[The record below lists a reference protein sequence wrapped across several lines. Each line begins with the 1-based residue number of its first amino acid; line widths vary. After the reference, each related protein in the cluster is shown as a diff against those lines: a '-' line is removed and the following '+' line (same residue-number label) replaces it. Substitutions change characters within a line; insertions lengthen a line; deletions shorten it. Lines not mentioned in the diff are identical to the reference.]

1 MFVKKLNIIFLCFI
15 VGNAFGLSNLEISD
29 SIKEYL
35 KHNGISQ
42 SFSINKKIRLPN
54 CKKNIEV
61 KKRFETYKTLK
72 IICPQD
78 NPWTYNIRVKIQ
90 NIKKTPTQKRKLKK
104 TEVSIIKVNKNLKK
118 NQIITENDI
127 YLIKTDKKGASN
139 YFSYKKEVLGRKTK
153 VSLREGQILRDRHI
167 EKNWTIQQGQ
177 KIIIE
182 NNRSK
187 IQILIEGIALNSA
200 MKGDYLE
207 VLNKSTGK
215 PIKAWVK
222 NNKKVSIFR

>member
-1 MFVKKLNIIFLCFI
+1 MLLKKLNIILFYFVI
-15 VGNAFGLSNLEISD
+15 GNAFGLNNSEIND
-29 SIKEYL
+29 AIKKYL
-35 KHNGISQ
+35 KQNNIIQ
-42 SFSINKKIRLPN
+42 SFSINKKLKLPN

-61 KKRFETYKTLK
+61 EKRSETYKTLK

-78 NPWTYNIRVKIQ
+78 NPWTYNVRIKIQ
-90 NIKKTPTQKRKLKK
+90 HMKKKPTKKRKLKNK
-104 TEVSIIKVNKNLKK
+104 EISIIKVNKNLKK

-127 YLIKTDKKGASN
+127 YLIKTNKKGASN
-139 YFSYKKEVLGRKTK
+139 HFSYKEEVLGRKIK

-167 EKNWTIQQGQ
+167 EKNWTIQEGQ

-200 MKGDYLE
+200 MKGDYVE

-222 NNKKVSIFR
+222 NNKKVAIFR

>member
-1 MFVKKLNIIFLCFI
+1 MLVKKLNIILLCFV
-15 VGNAFGLSNLEISD
+15 VGNAFGLSNLKINNA
-29 SIKEYL
+29 IKEYL
-35 KHNGISQ
+35 TQNGISQ
-42 SFSINKKIRLPN
+42 NFTINKKLKLPN

-61 KKRFETYKTLK
+61 KKRFETYKTLE

-78 NPWTYNIRVKIQ
+78 NPWTYNVRIKFQNVK
-90 NIKKTPTQKRKLKK
+90 KKPSQKRKLKNR
-104 TEVSIIKVNKNLKK
+104 EVSIIKVNKNLKK

-127 YLIKTDKKGASN
+127 YLIKTNKKGASN
-139 YFSYKKEVLGRKTK
+139 YFSYKKEVIGRKIK

-167 EKNWTIQQGQ
+167 EKNWTIQEGQ

-182 NNRSK
+182 NNRLK
-187 IQILIEGIALNSA
+187 IHILIEGIALNSA
-200 MKGDYLE
+200 MKGDYVE
-207 VLNKSTGK
+207 VLNKSSGK

>member
-1 MFVKKLNIIFLCFI
+1 MLLKKINIIFFCFI
-15 VGNAFGLSNLEISD
+15 VGNAYGLSNSEINNA
-29 SIKEYL
+29 IKEFL
-35 KHNGISQ
+35 KQNNLSQ
-42 SFSINKKIRLPN
+42 SFSINKKLKLPD
-54 CKKNIEV
+54 CKKNIQV
-61 KKRFETYKTLK
+61 KKKFETYKTLK

-78 NPWTYNIRVKIQ
+78 NPWTYNVRVKIQ
-90 NIKKTPTQKRKLKK
+90 DFKKKPTKKSKLKN
-104 TEVSIIKVNKNLKK
+104 TEVSIIKVKKNLKK

-127 YLIKTDKKGASN
+127 YLINTNKKGASN

-153 VSLREGQILRDRHI
+153 ISLREGQILRDRHI
-167 EKNWTIQQGQ
+167 EKNWTIQEGQ

-182 NNRSK
+182 NNKSK

-200 MKGDYLE
+200 MKGDYVE

>member
-90 NIKKTPTQKRKLKK
+90 NDKKKPKQKIKLEKK
-104 TEVSIIKVNKNLKK
+104 EVSLIKINKNLKK
-118 NQIITENDI
+118 DQIITENDI
-127 YLIKTDKKGASN
+127 YLIKTNKKGASN
-139 YFSYKKEVLGRKTK
+139 YFTNKKEVLGKKIK

-167 EKNWTIQQGQ
+167 EKNWTIQEGQ

-182 NNRSK
+182 NNKSK
-187 IQILIEGIALNSA
+187 IQVLVEGVALNSG
-200 MKGDYLE
+200 MEGDYLE

-215 PIKAWVK
+215 TIKAWIK
-222 NNKKVSIFR
+222 NNKKVAIFR

>member
-1 MFVKKLNIIFLCFI
+1 MLVKKLNIILLCLL
-15 VGNAFGLSNLEISD
+15 VGNVFGLSNLEINNA
-29 SIKEYL
+29 IKEYL
-35 KHNGISQ
+35 TNNGISQ
-42 SFSINKKIRLPN
+42 NFSINKKLRLPD

-61 KKRFETYKTLK
+61 KKKYETYKTLK

-78 NPWTYNIRVKIQ
+78 NAWEYNVRVKIE
-90 NIKKTPTQKRKLKK
+90 NIKKKPTNKRKQKN
-104 TEVSIIKVNKNLKK
+104 TEVSLIKVNKKLKK

-127 YLIKTDKKGASN
+127 YFIKTNKKGANN
-139 YFSYKKEVLGRKTK
+139 YFSHKKEVIGRKTK

-167 EKNWTIQQGQ
+167 EKNWTIQEGQ

-182 NNRSK
+182 NNK
-187 IQILIEGIALNSA
+187 LQIQILIEGIALNSA
-200 MKGDYLE
+200 MKGDYVE

>member
-1 MFVKKLNIIFLCFI
+1 MLVQKLNIILLCFV
-15 VGNAFGLSNLEISD
+15 VGNAFGLSNLKINNA
-29 SIKEYL
+29 IKEYL
-35 KHNGISQ
+35 TQNGISQ
-42 SFSINKKIRLPN
+42 NFTINKKLKLPT

-61 KKRFETYKTLK
+61 KKRFETYKTLE

-78 NPWTYNIRVKIQ
+78 NPWTYNVRIKIQ
-90 NIKKTPTQKRKLKK
+90 NVKKKPTQKRKLKN
-104 TEVSIIKVNKNLKK
+104 TEVRIIKINKNLKK

-127 YLIKTDKKGASN
+127 YFIKTNKKGASN
-139 YFSYKKEVLGRKTK
+139 YFSNKKEVLGRKTK
-153 VSLREGQILRDRHI
+153 ISLREGQILRDRHI
-167 EKNWTIQQGQ
+167 EKNWTIQEGQ

-182 NNRSK
+182 NNKSK
-187 IQILIEGIALNSA
+187 IQILIEGVALNSA
-200 MKGDYLE
+200 MKGDYVE

>member
-1 MFVKKLNIIFLCFI
+1 MFIKKLNIILFCF
-15 VGNAFGLSNLEISD
+15 VTGNAFGISNSEINSA
-29 SIKEYL
+29 IKEYL
-35 KHNGISQ
+35 KQNNISE
-42 SFSINKKIRLPN
+42 SFSVNKKLKLPN

-61 KKRFETYKTLK
+61 KKRSETYKTLK

-78 NPWTYNIRVKIQ
+78 NPWTYNVRVKIERV
-90 NIKKTPTQKRKLKK
+90 KKKSTQKGKLKK
-104 TEVSIIKVNKNLKK
+104 TELSVIKVKKNLKR

-127 YLIKTDKKGASN
+127 YLIKTNNKGASN
-139 YFSYKKEVLGRKTK
+139 YFSNKKEVIGRKTK
-153 VSLREGQILRDRHI
+153 VTLREGQILRERHI
-167 EKNWTIQQGQ
+167 EKNWTIQEGQ

-200 MKGDYLE
+200 MAGDYVE

-215 PIKAWVK
+215 PVKVWVK
-222 NNKKVSIFR
+222 NSKKVSIFR

>member
-1 MFVKKLNIIFLCFI
+1 MLLKKINIIFFCFI
-15 VGNAFGLSNLEISD
+15 VGNAYGLSNSEINNA
-29 SIKEYL
+29 IKEFL
-35 KHNGISQ
+35 KQNNISQ
-42 SFSINKKIRLPN
+42 SFSINKKLKLPD
-54 CKKNIEV
+54 CKKNIQV
-61 KKRFETYKTLK
+61 KKKFETYKTLK

-78 NPWTYNIRVKIQ
+78 NPWTYNVRVKIQ
-90 NIKKTPTQKRKLKK
+90 DFKKKPTKKSKLKN
-104 TEVSIIKVNKNLKK
+104 TEVSIIKVKKNLKK

-127 YLIKTDKKGASN
+127 YLIKTNKKGASN

-153 VSLREGQILRDRHI
+153 ISLREGQILRDRHI
-167 EKNWTIQQGQ
+167 EKNWTIQEGQ

-182 NNRSK
+182 NNKSK

-200 MKGDYLE
+200 MKGDYVE

>member
-1 MFVKKLNIIFLCFI
+1 MLLKKLNIILFYFVI
-15 VGNAFGLSNLEISD
+15 GNAFGLSNSEIND
-29 SIKEYL
+29 AIKEYL
-35 KHNGISQ
+35 KQNDIIQ
-42 SFSINKKIRLPN
+42 SFSINKKLKLPN
-54 CKKNIEV
+54 CKQNIEI

-72 IICPQD
+72 IICPQE
-78 NPWTYNIRVKIQ
+78 NPWTYNIRIKIQ
-90 NIKKTPTQKRKLKK
+90 NDKKKPTQKRKQKN
-104 TEVSIIKVNKNLKK
+104 TEVSLIKVNKNLKK

-127 YLIKTDKKGASN
+127 YFIKTNKKGASN

-167 EKNWTIQQGQ
+167 EKNWTVHEGQ

-200 MKGDYLE
+200 MKGDYVE

>member
-1 MFVKKLNIIFLCFI
+1 MLLKKLNIILFYFVL
-15 VGNAFGLSNLEISD
+15 GNAFALTNSEINAA
-29 SIKEYL
+29 IKEFL
-35 KHNGISQ
+35 KKNDISQ
-42 SFSINKKIRLPN
+42 NFSINKKLNLPN

-61 KKRFETYKTLK
+61 KKRFKTYKTLK

-78 NPWTYNIRVKIQ
+78 NPWTYNVRVKIQ
-90 NIKKTPTQKRKLKK
+90 NVKKKSPKKRKLKN
-104 TEVSIIKVNKNLKK
+104 TEVSIIKISKNLKK

-127 YLIKTDKKGASN
+127 YLIKTNKTGASN
-139 YFSYKKEVLGRKTK
+139 YFSYKKDVLGRKTK

-167 EKNWTIQQGQ
+167 EKNWTIQEGQ
-177 KIIIE
+177 KIIIQ

-200 MKGDYLE
+200 MKGDYVE

-222 NNKKVSIFR
+222 NNKKVSVFR

>member
-1 MFVKKLNIIFLCFI
+1 MFVKKLNIIFFYFV
-15 VGNAFGLSNLEISD
+15 VGNAFGLSNSEINTAV
-29 SIKEYL
+29 KEYL
-35 KHNGISQ
+35 KQNDILQ
-42 SFSINKKIRLPN
+42 SFSINKKLKLPN

-61 KKRFETYKTLK
+61 KKRFESFKTLE
-72 IICPQD
+72 IICPQE
-78 NPWTYNIRVKIQ
+78 NPWTYNIRIKIQ
-90 NIKKTPTQKRKLKK
+90 NIKKKTTEKRKLKNK
-104 TEVSIIKVNKNLKK
+104 EVSVIKINKNLKK

-127 YLIKTDKKGASN
+127 YFIKTSKKGASN
-139 YFSYKKEVLGRKTK
+139 YFSYKKDVLGRKTK
-153 VSLREGQILRDRHI
+153 FSLREGQILRDRHL
-167 EKNWTIQQGQ
+167 EKNWTIQEGQ

-200 MKGDYLE
+200 MEGDYVE
-207 VLNKSTGK
+207 VLNKSSGK

>member
-1 MFVKKLNIIFLCFI
+1 MLLKKINIIFFCFI
-15 VGNAFGLSNLEISD
+15 VGNAYGLSNSEINNA
-29 SIKEYL
+29 IKEFL
-35 KHNGISQ
+35 KQNNISQ
-42 SFSINKKIRLPN
+42 SFSINKKLKLPD
-54 CKKNIEV
+54 CKKNIQV
-61 KKRFETYKTLK
+61 KKKFETYKTLK

-78 NPWTYNIRVKIQ
+78 NPWTYNVRVKIQ
-90 NIKKTPTQKRKLKK
+90 DFKKKPTKKRKLKN
-104 TEVSIIKVNKNLKK
+104 TEVSVIKVNKNIKK

-127 YLIKTDKKGASN
+127 YLIKTNKKGASN

-153 VSLREGQILRDRHI
+153 ISLREGQILRDRHI
-167 EKNWTIQQGQ
+167 EKNWTIQEGQ

-182 NNRSK
+182 NNKSK

-200 MKGDYLE
+200 MKGDYVE

>member
-1 MFVKKLNIIFLCFI
+1 MLLKKLNIILLCFV
-15 VGNAFGLSNLEISD
+15 VGNAFGLSNLEINNA
-29 SIKEYL
+29 IKEYL
-35 KHNGISQ
+35 KQNGISQ
-42 SFSINKKIRLPN
+42 SFSINKKLKLPN

-78 NPWTYNIRVKIQ
+78 NPWTYNVRVKIQ
-90 NIKKTPTQKRKLKK
+90 NVKKKPTQKRKLKN
-104 TEVSIIKVNKNLKK
+104 TEVSLIKVNKNLKK

-127 YLIKTDKKGASN
+127 YLIKTNKKGASN
-139 YFSYKKEVLGRKTK
+139 YFSNKKEVLGRKIK

-167 EKNWTIQQGQ
+167 EKNWTIQEGQ

-182 NNRSK
+182 NNKSK
-187 IQILIEGIALNSA
+187 IQILIDGIALNSA
-200 MKGDYLE
+200 MKGDYVE